1 MKIANQ
7 RLAAEDPSEKIIQE
21 TTTNRGGIIN
31 SQFIII
37 HFTSGREAE
46 SSVSWFKNPDAEAS
60 AHIVIGR
67 DGKIFQLIDFNKKAW
82 HAGVSRWAH
91 WNGLNNF
98 SIGIELEN
106 PGRLTKRD
114 GKFYSWFEKEY
125 TSTDIVEL
133 IHKHEDQPSFWLS
146 YTEKQLA
153 SCMEVCKQVLNK
165 YPIIDILGHDDI
177 APFRKN
183 DPGPMFPMESF
194 RAKLLGR
201 QNDIGDIYKTIT
213 DQVNIR
219 KGAGTQFE
227 SMAKLQKDTELAFI
241 KSNNGWFY
249 VFVAEKPKTG
259 DEVLY
264 GWIHNSLVTK

>member
-1 MKIANQ
+1 MKINNHK
-7 RLAAEDPSEKIIQE
+7 LASEQASEKIVQE
-21 TTTNRGGIIN
+21 TTVNKEGLIEPR
-31 SQFIII
+31 FVII
-37 HFTSGREAE
+37 HFTAGGTAE
-46 SSVSWFKNPDAEAS
+46 SSVSWFKNPNARAS
-60 AHIVIGR
+60 AHVVIGR

-82 HAGVSRWAH
+82 HAGPSQWAN
-91 WNGLNNF
+91 WNGFNNC

-106 PGRLTKRD
+106 PGRLSKR
-114 GKFYSWFEKEY
+114 GEKFYSYFEKEY
-125 TSTDIVEL
+125 PANEVVERT
-133 IHKHEDQPSFWLS
+133 HKHEDQPSYWLT
-146 YTEKQLA
+146 YTEKQLE
-153 SCMEVCKQVLNK
+153 SCMQVCELLLKK

-201 QNDIGDIYKTIT
+201 HDDTGDIYKTTT

-227 SMAKLQKDTELAFI
+227 SLGKLPKNTEVAFI